1 MTGEELLAV
10 LSAVGHPQR
19 LRIVTE
25 LAEGRMYVSELARR
39 LVISRPLLYMHL
51 ERLERAG
58 IVVGTLELS
67 EAGKAL
73 RYFELV
79 PFDLRLN
86 VAEVLAAV
94 HGPGSSIPGDC
105 VLASEGGQRRVSG

>member
-1 MTGEELLAV
+1 MTAEELLAV

-19 LRIVTE
+19 LRIVAE
-25 LAEGRMYVSELARR
+25 LAEGRVYVSELARR

-51 ERLERAG
+51 ERLEKAG

-67 EAGKAL
+67 EDGKAL
-73 RYFELV
+73 RYFRLV
-79 PFDLRLN
+79 PFDVRLN
-86 VAEVLAAV
+86 VAGVLAAV
-94 HGPGSSIPGDC
+94 QGDASLDGEC

>member
-1 MTGEELLAV
+1 MTGEELLVV

-19 LRIVTE
+19 LRIVAE
-25 LAEGRMYVSELARR
+25 LSRGRRYVSELARC

-51 ERLERAG
+51 ERLEKAG

-67 EAGKAL
+67 EDGKAL

-79 PFDLRLN
+79 PFDVRLN
-86 VAEVLAAV
+86 VAGVLAAV
-94 HGPGSSIPGDC
+94 QGDSAPRGEYA
-105 VLASEGGQRRVSG
+105 LASERGQRGVSG

>member
-10 LSAVGHPQR
+10 LAAVGHPQR
-19 LRIVTE
+19 LRIVAE

-67 EAGKAL
+67 QDGKAL

-86 VAEVLAAV
+86 VPEILAAV
-94 HGPGSSIPGDC
+94 HGDGPCQDGR